1 MNNTTKDNDKLT
13 HLKGKNRITLY
24 LTESLNNSLRI
35 EAEKNEIR
43 LSEYIKSIL
52 IQRNKIFKQSEQ
64 DEF

>member
-1 MNNTTKDNDKLT
+1 MNQVNNNNKLT
-13 HLKGKNRITLY
+13 YLKGKNRITLY

-35 EAEKNEIR
+35 EAEENEIR

-52 IQRNKIFKQSEQ
+52 IQRNKINKQSEQ

>member
-1 MNNTTKDNDKLT
+1 MNQVNNNNKLT
-13 HLKGKNRITLY
+13 YLKGKNRITLY

-35 EAEKNEIR
+35 EAEENEIR

-52 IQRNKIFKQSEQ
+52 IQRNKINKQSDQ

>member
-1 MNNTTKDNDKLT
+1 MNQVNNNNKLT

>member
-1 MNNTTKDNDKLT
+1 MNQVNNNNRLA
-13 HLKGKNRITLY
+13 HLRGKNRITLY

-35 EAEKNEIR
+35 EAEEHEIR

-52 IQRNKIFKQSEQ
+52 IQRNKINKQSDQ

>member
-1 MNNTTKDNDKLT
+1 MNQVNNNNKLT

-35 EAEKNEIR
+35 EAEEHEIR

-52 IQRNKIFKQSEQ
+52 IQRNKINKQSDQ

>member
-1 MNNTTKDNDKLT
+1 MEQTNNNYKLT

-35 EAEKNEIR
+35 EADKNEIR

-52 IQRNKIFKQSEQ
+52 IRRNQIINKQSDQ